1 MNDTGEPS
9 QTRRDGAA
17 LRASV
22 LFVLGGACVIYAG
35 CMSTEAMAPPVG
47 TEFTAVA
54 QNRNVSLSTLEVGR
68 QVYLV
73 DCSRC
78 HSIEPIAR
86 YSKDRW
92 NRILPRMIKES
103 KLNGE
108 RGNALT
114 AYVFSAHDVLATRAS
129 AGGGR

>member
-1 MNDTGEPS
+1 MDLAVPS
-9 QTRRDGAA
+9 STIGVMVRGIFLFALCAA
-17 LRASV
+17 IG
-22 LFVLGGACVIYAG
+22 LFVG

-47 TEFTAVA
+47 AEFTLIA
-54 QNRNVSLSTLEVGR
+54 QNQGVSLSTLDAGR
-68 QVYLV
+68 QVYLI

-92 NRILPRMIKES
+92 HNILPRMIKET

-108 RGNALT
+108 RGDALT
-114 AYVFSAHDVLATRAS
+114 AYVFSAHDVLATRTA
-129 AGGGR
+129 AGGG